1 MGGNRTL
8 DGHGG
13 SQAKPGLQHG
23 RGPSTIGRRV
33 QVAPDEH
40 QVQLISFLGPEPSH
54 AGSSGASRG
63 RHDP

>member
-1 MGGNRTL
+1 MSRNRTL